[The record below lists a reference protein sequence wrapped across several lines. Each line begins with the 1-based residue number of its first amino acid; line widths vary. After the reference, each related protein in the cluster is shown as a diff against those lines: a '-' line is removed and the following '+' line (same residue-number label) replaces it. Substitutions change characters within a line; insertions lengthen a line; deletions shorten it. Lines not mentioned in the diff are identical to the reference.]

1 MTDKEHNQRISILKA
16 KVSKM
21 RLGNIYDEQ
30 EENKD
35 KGSAASI
42 KSNPKVDRVFN
53 KRRAEMGLGPVD
65 VKTAVKKMRLAVED
79 AANPNLDK
87 SDPNTTSTENAR
99 IDRKR
104 KRSRGYGG
112 MGNFGDQSLQH

>member
-65 VKTAVKKMRLAVED
+65 VKTAVKKKTKDQDEENEHNRDNYNAQSSVE
-79 AANPNLDK
+79 
-87 SDPNTTSTENAR
+87 T
-99 IDRKR
+99 
-104 KRSRGYGG
+104 GG
-112 MGNFGDQSLQH
+112 DY

>member
-1 MTDKEHNQRISILKA
+1 MPGDHGYDNEEKERKQRIKKLKT
-16 KVSKM
+16 KTSKM
-21 RLGNIYDEQ
+21 RL
-30 EENKD
+30 
-35 KGSAASI
+35 AAV
-42 KSNPKVDRVFN
+42 N
-53 KRRAEMGLGPVD
+53 
-65 VKTAVKKMRLAVED
+65 KMRLAVED

-112 MGNFGDQSLQH
+112 MGNNNIPKFT

>member
-21 RLGNIYDEQ
+21 RL
-30 EENKD
+30 
-35 KGSAASI
+35 
-42 KSNPKVDRVFN
+42 
-53 KRRAEMGLGPVD
+53 
-65 VKTAVKKMRLAVED
+65 AVED
-79 AANPNLDK
+79 AVNPNLDK

-112 MGNFGDQSLQH
+112 MGNNNIPKFT